1 MAAELVRAV
10 VATGDRALV
19 RIEAIPPPV
28 SGAGEV
34 VVDVSAIS
42 VNRGEL
48 HRLREAVPGWRP
60 GWDFA
65 GTVVTGDSAFRPGR
79 RVVGIAGSGGA
90 WAERVSVPADH
101 LAPLPADLDGET
113 AAALP
118 VAGLTA
124 LRVLRLAGEL
134 AGRRVLVTGAAG
146 GVGRFAV
153 QLAAAGGASVTA
165 AVRGASRASGLSAL
179 GAVHVLVHP
188 TAAPGDFDLVLESAG
203 GDSLACALDRVAPHG
218 LVVTFGSSSRAPTTV
233 DVARFYPKQAVL
245 RGYYLLEDLRVRPP
259 AGDLAELVALAARGH
274 LRVDLGAVGGVDE
287 LPEVLHAL
295 AERRLAAGKAV
306 LRMR

>member
-1 MAAELVRAV
+1 MRAV
-10 VATGDRALV
+10 VATGDRDLV
-19 RIEAIPPPV
+19 RLETVPPPV
-28 SGAGEV
+28 PGAGEV

-65 GTVVTGDSAFRPGR
+65 GTVVTGDCAFRPR
-79 RVVGIAGSGGA
+79 ERVAGIAGNGGA
-90 WAERVSVPADH
+90 WAEQVCVPAGH
-101 LAPLPADLDGET
+101 LAALPTDLHDER

-124 LRVLRLAGEL
+124 LRMLRLAGEL

-153 QLAAAGGASVTA
+153 QLAAAAGAEVTA
-165 AVRGASRASGLSAL
+165 TVGNTSRAHGLIAL
-179 GAVHVLVHP
+179 GATRVVVYP
-188 TAAPGDFDLVLESAG
+188 PAVRGDFDLVLESAG
-203 GDSLACALDRVAPHG
+203 GESLAHALDRVAPHG
-218 LVVTFGSSSRAPTTV
+218 LVVTFGNSSRAPTTV
-233 DVARFYPKQAVL
+233 AVARFYPKQAAL
-245 RGYYLLEDLRVRPP
+245 RGYHLIEDIHTRPP
-259 AGDLAELVALAARGH
+259 AGDLTELVALAARGR
-274 LRVDLGAVGGVDE
+274 LRVDLGAVRRVDE
-287 LPEVLHAL
+287 LPEVLRAL
-295 AERRLAAGKAV
+295 AERRLAGKAV